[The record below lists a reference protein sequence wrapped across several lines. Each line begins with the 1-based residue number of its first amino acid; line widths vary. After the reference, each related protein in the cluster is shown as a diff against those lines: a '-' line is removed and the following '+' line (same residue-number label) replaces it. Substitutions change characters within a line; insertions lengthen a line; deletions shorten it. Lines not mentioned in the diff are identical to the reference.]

1 MPQDV
6 KQPSPDDDLLE
17 WVNSHLP
24 HKTPRATNFTTSFQ
38 SGEILTRLTE
48 DLSSVYKPDLQGED
62 RFKLPA
68 GSHDSLGHVD
78 ALLDYFDYLVELK
91 VDTQDVAVAEVL
103 RGERQQIV
111 KLLRALKT
119 HFGQGSEVL
128 Q

>member
-1 MPQDV
+1 MLD
-6 KQPSPDDDLLE
+6 

-48 DLSSVYKPDLQGED
+48 DLSSVYKPDLQGEN

-68 GSHDSLGHVD
+68 GSHDSFGHVD

-103 RGERQQIV
+103 RGDAPQIV
-111 KLLRALKT
+111 KLLKALKS

-128 Q
+128 L